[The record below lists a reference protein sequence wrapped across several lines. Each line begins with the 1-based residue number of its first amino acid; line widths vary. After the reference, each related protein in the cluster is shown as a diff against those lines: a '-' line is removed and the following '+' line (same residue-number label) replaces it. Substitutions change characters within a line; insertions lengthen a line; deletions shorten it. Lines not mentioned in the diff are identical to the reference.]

1 MYWSE
6 IWDFVKR
13 HILAIVIMAIVAVA
27 YPWTLIIIVP
37 LVFVIMN
44 IKLMQWRL
52 NRIYR
57 NANPNAN
64 HKNKG
69 GNKQGKVTVI
79 RTERPEQRINDN
91 VGEYVDFKEI
101 KEEETQK

>member
-6 IWDFVKR
+6 LWDFVKR
-13 HILAIVIMAIVAVA
+13 NILAIVIMAVVAVA
-27 YPWTLIIIVP
+27 YPWTLIIIAP

-44 IKLMQWRL
+44 VKLMQWRL

-57 NANPNAN
+57 NADPNAN
-64 HKNKG
+64 NRNKG
-69 GNKQGKVTVI
+69 EKKQGKVTVI